1 MEIERGAAI
10 DRGSGEGV
18 FDGGEGVFDGGSRC
32 LGDLSWDVYGD
43 SICNV
48 GDSICNVF
56 GGVKLRG
63 TEGPAHFDGE

>member
-1 MEIERGAAI
+1 MKIERGAAI

-18 FDGGEGVFDGGSRC
+18 FDGGEGVFDGGARC

-48 GDSICNVF
+48 F
-56 GGVKLRG
+56 GGVKLSG
-63 TEGPAHFDGE
+63 TEGPAHFEGE

>member
-1 MEIERGAAI
+1 MERGAVI
-10 DRGSGEGV
+10 DSGSGEGVFDGGEGV

-48 GDSICNVF
+48 F